1 MTQKE
6 LLESRASDWLASSKL
21 SKEDALKPENLK
33 KLRAAMNPKD
43 PTRTSNKA
51 ATEAI
56 ERFFSEKNGD
66 DKGNKDKEAKDDKKT
81 EEKNDEKKDGEKGS
95 EGELTPEEKKEAV
108 EAVKD
113 TDLNISP
120 ATKAR
125 SEAEANPIEGYS
137 LSRKMYFIHVGAK
150 KKAEEAVKKYLQSAK
165 AGEIVVKI
173 TNSAVNTPK
182 HSFDIT
188 KKKYIIGVHVILN
201 KSNVTGLRK
210 LMAVL
215 KESKQIDEGIWD
227 GVKSMFG
234 RVKQAVKDGVS
245 DVKAEAQ
252 KKIDAT
258 NEKMKELIGVLA
270 IRAYITHFIGKKIG
284 DTIDAS
290 EVYAGLNGENDD
302 YKGRISYYTAVETE

>member
-1 MTQKE
+1 MTYRE

-33 KLRAAMNPKD
+33 KLRAAMDPKNPTKTGND
-43 PTRTSNKA
+43 A
-51 ATEAI
+51 AKKAI
-56 ERFFSEKNGD
+56 ERFFSEKTSD
-66 DKGNKDKEAKDDKKT
+66 DKGDTDKEAKDDKKT
-81 EEKNDEKKDGEKGS
+81 EEKKDGDKGS

-120 ATKAR
+120 ADKAR

-165 AGEIVVKI
+165 AGEINVKV
-173 TNSAVNTPK
+173 TNSAVKSADN
-182 HSFDIT
+182 SFDIT
-188 KKKYIIGVHVILN
+188 KKKYIVGVHIILD
-201 KSNVTGLRK
+201 KTTVAGLRK

-215 KESKQIDEGIWD
+215 KESKQIDEGLMD
-227 GVKSMFG
+227 GLKSMFG

-290 EVYAGLNGENDD
+290 EVFAGMNEEGKM
-302 YKGRISYYTAVETE
+302 KGRISYYTAVETE

>member
-1 MTQKE
+1 MTHRE

-33 KLRAAMNPKD
+33 KLRAAMDPKNPTKTGND
-43 PTRTSNKA
+43 A
-51 ATEAI
+51 AKKAI

-66 DKGNKDKEAKDDKKT
+66 DKGKESKDDKKT
-81 EEKNDEKKDGEKGS
+81 EEKTEEKKDGEKGS

-113 TDLNISP
+113 TELNISP
-120 ATKAR
+120 ADKAR

-165 AGEIVVKI
+165 AGEINVKV
-173 TNSAVNTPK
+173 TNSAVKSADN
-182 HSFDIT
+182 SFDIT
-188 KKKYIIGVHVILN
+188 KKKYIVGVHIILD
-201 KSNVTGLRK
+201 KTTVAGLRK

-215 KESKQIDEGIWD
+215 KESKQIDEGLMD
-227 GVKSMFG
+227 GLKSMFG

-245 DVKAEAQ
+245 DVKAEA
-252 KKIDAT
+252 
-258 NEKMKELIGVLA
+258 
-270 IRAYITHFIGKKIG
+270 
-284 DTIDAS
+284 
-290 EVYAGLNGENDD
+290 
-302 YKGRISYYTAVETE
+302 

>member
-33 KLRAAMNPKD
+33 KLRAAMDPKNPTKTGND
-43 PTRTSNKA
+43 A
-51 ATEAI
+51 AKKAI
-56 ERFFSEKNGD
+56 EKFFSKKNDD
-66 DKGNKDKEAKDDKKT
+66 DKGNKDKKDKDDKKT
-81 EEKNDEKKDGEKGS
+81 EEKKDGEKGS

-113 TDLNISP
+113 TELNISP
-120 ATKAR
+120 ADKAR

-137 LSRKMYFIHVGAK
+137 LARKMYFIHVGAK

-165 AGEIVVKI
+165 AGEINVKV
-173 TNSAVNTPK
+173 TNSAVKSADN
-182 HSFDIT
+182 SFDIT
-188 KKKYIIGVHVILN
+188 KKKYIVGVHIILD
-201 KSNVTGLRK
+201 KTTVAGLRK

-215 KESKQIDEGIWD
+215 KESKQIDEGLMD
-227 GVKSMFG
+227 GLKSMFG

-252 KKIDAT
+252 KKINAT

-270 IRAYITHFIGKKIG
+270 IKAYITHFIGKKIG

-290 EVYAGLNGENDD
+290 EVFAGMNEEGKM
-302 YKGRISYYTAVETE
+302 KGRISYYTAVETE

>member
-33 KLRAAMNPKD
+33 KLRAVMDPKNPTK
-43 PTRTSNKA
+43 TGNKA
-51 ATEAI
+51 AKDAI
-56 ERFFSEKNGD
+56 ERFFSEKND
-66 DKGNKDKEAKDDKKT
+66 DKGNKGKDTKDDKKT
-81 EEKNDEKKDGEKGS
+81 EEKNDEKKDGAKGS
-95 EGELTPEEKKEAV
+95 EGELTPEEKKEAI

-120 ATKAR
+120 ADKAR
-125 SEAEANPIEGYS
+125 AEAEANPIEGYS

-165 AGEIVVKI
+165 AGEINVKV
-173 TNSAVNTPK
+173 TNSAVKSADN
-182 HSFDIT
+182 SFDIT
-188 KKKYIIGVHVILN
+188 KKKYIVGVHIILD
-201 KSNVTGLRK
+201 KTTVAGLRK

-227 GVKSMFG
+227 GVKSIFG

-270 IRAYITHFIGKKIG
+270 IKAYITHFIGKKIG

-290 EVYAGLNGENDD
+290 EVFAGMNEEGKM
-302 YKGRISYYTAVETE
+302 KGRISYYTAVETE